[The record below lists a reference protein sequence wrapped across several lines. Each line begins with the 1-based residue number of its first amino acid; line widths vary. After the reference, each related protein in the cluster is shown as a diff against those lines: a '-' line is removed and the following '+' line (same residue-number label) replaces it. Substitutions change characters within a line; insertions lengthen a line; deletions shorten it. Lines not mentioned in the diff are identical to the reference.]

1 MTKILVISEKPN
13 QLVELAGFAQELKK
27 LDPNIETI
35 GVTFANT
42 VEEVK
47 KYSDIGIK
55 RIYYAISEHVFPAE
69 LAKISVEVFHKENP
83 ILMAGL
89 ALKNINETMSRIAG
103 LLKIP
108 MFTEIININIT
119 GKEDKIERLVLG
131 GSSILRVKSSLP
143 ITITVPARKFEAQKT
158 EGETEFIQVSKP
170 ESKIKIIKTE
180 EKQRGAVN
188 IEEAE
193 IVVGVG
199 RGFKKKEDIQMAE
212 ELAEVL
218 NGAVGASRP
227 IVADYGWLPEDAWI
241 GISGKKIRPKL
252 YLAIGISGAPQHITA
267 AMDSKLIIAINNDKN
282 APIFQYSDYGIVGDL
297 YKILPIL
304 IGRLKEK
311 RK

>member
-1 MTKILVISEKPN
+1 
-13 QLVELAGFAQELKK
+13 
-27 LDPNIETI
+27 
-35 GVTFANT
+35 
-42 VEEVK
+42 
-47 KYSDIGIK
+47 
-55 RIYYAISEHVFPAE
+55 
-69 LAKISVEVFHKENP
+69 
-83 ILMAGL
+83 
-89 ALKNINETMSRIAG
+89 
-103 LLKIP
+103 
-108 MFTEIININIT
+108 
-119 GKEDKIERLVLG
+119 
-131 GSSILRVKSSLP
+131 
-143 ITITVPARKFEAQKT
+143 
-158 EGETEFIQVSKP
+158 
-170 ESKIKIIKTE
+170 
-180 EKQRGAVN
+180 
-188 IEEAE
+188 
-193 IVVGVG
+193 
-199 RGFKKKEDIQMAE
+199 MAE